1 MVMSRVRVVQKTRF
15 NRTVSNR
22 DATIWVNS
30 ILRIVFKN
38 IAIYCCIAIFEY
50 NVEMWQSE
58 CCNCLNSPYLYA
70 EVQQTVYPQVKQPS
84 SNAFTSS

>member
-1 MVMSRVRVVQKTRF
+1 MVVSRVRVVQKTRF

-50 NVEMWQSE
+50 NVEMWQ
-58 CCNCLNSPYLYA
+58 
-70 EVQQTVYPQVKQPS
+70 
-84 SNAFTSS
+84 